1 VRMRRRKPWVLA
13 RRRLFGWK
21 VRLLTRR
28 LLAFGTSGF
37 RWNRYSSTCRN
48 SMLGHCCCARDDGL
62 RQRLLSNVGGCGR
75 SVWWTPH
82 RAHPDRD
89 RSPSGR
95 TVNNLDAGTQHRAVG
110 DSTEPRYGALAGA
123 VKPAPPPR
131 WRAAA
136 ATITAR
142 RRSAGRSWWTIAGPR
157 PPSLAGGPPQP
168 GHDTPKRHARPDKKC
183 AARCGQPLAA
193 RPTGLVASPVVGRL
207 PHPSRTRSACP
218 CQGREYS

>member
-1 VRMRRRKPWVLA
+1 MVLRAFGGTDTQYLAETRCSDTVLRAGRRTKATAALE
-13 RRRLFGWK
+13 RRRLRGI
-21 VRLLTRR
+21 
-28 LLAFGTSGF
+28 
-37 RWNRYSSTCRN
+37 RWVDAAPC
-48 SMLGHCCCARDDGL
+48 
-62 RQRLLSNVGGCGR
+62 
-75 SVWWTPH
+75 P
-82 RAHPDRD
+82 PDRD
-89 RSPSGR
+89 GSPSGR